1 MADNNAT
8 LEEVEAFLNEFQAKA
23 RVFGIIYNNDKEENF
38 QTLLDLELRAD
49 ERDNYIFA
57 LKPED
62 YYQDP
67 DKNDYDSEE
76 GNVWMFGIGIKKK
89 RKRKIIP
96 IYIKIYITKVNG
108 APNYCISF
116 HEAKY
121 PMTFPYKH
129 TL

>member
-62 YYQDP
+62 YYQGP

-108 APNYCISF
+108 AANYCISF

>member
-57 LKPED
+57 LKPKD
-62 YYQDP
+62 YYQGP

-116 HEAKY
+116 HQAKY
-121 PMTFPYKH
+121 PMTFPYKQS
-129 TL
+129 L

>member
-62 YYQDP
+62 YYQGP

-96 IYIKIYITKVNG
+96 IYIKIYITKING
-108 APNYCISF
+108 VTTAS
-116 HEAKY
+116 HSTKQS
-121 PMTFPYKH
+121 TQ
-129 TL
+129 